1 MKMLGRPMIRK
12 KLPEILFLGAVFIFL
27 LCWAV
32 IQPLNA
38 SPDEGMRY
46 QIVEYIM
53 KHGSLPHGG
62 DPEIR
67 NEFWGISYAF
77 NPILPY
83 IMGAILGKA
92 ASLFSAA
99 EMAPVIA
106 ARLVNVFFGTATAFL
121 TLKIGKRMFKKEAAV
136 FFTIL
141 VCFLP
146 GAVFIHSYI
155 NTDSIAV
162 FSAAWIVWC
171 WIKAMDKGWNVKVCI
186 ELGAA
191 LSVCALSYYNAYGFI
206 LCSVFFFC
214 GSILLCEGKRWNYKK
229 MLSLGIL
236 ITVVIILL
244 AGWWFI
250 RNGILYHGDILG
262 MNTSSE
268 YAELYAREDLKPS
281 NRMTPQKMGMGI
293 TDMFFWIPGEWKCN
307 WLTTV
312 AVSFVGTFG
321 FMDIFMPR
329 IWSAVYC
336 LVYAVGILGM
346 LLCIRQQFFVSGKE
360 KEVRRRRDK
369 SGTTLFITIRKERRW
384 DTRNLFHI
392 CMLIAMVIPFILLV
406 KYAYSSE
413 FQAQGRYL
421 MPMLIPFMYF
431 ITLGYENIMDRF
443 MKKEIYRKW
452 TYIILSVLYIISAV
466 AVYYFVF
473 VPNYS

>member
-1 MKMLGRPMIRK
+1 
-12 KLPEILFLGAVFIFL
+12 
-27 LCWAV
+27 
-32 IQPLNA
+32 
-38 SPDEGMRY
+38 
-46 QIVEYIM
+46 
-53 KHGSLPHGG
+53 
-62 DPEIR
+62 
-67 NEFWGISYAF
+67 
-77 NPILPY
+77 
-83 IMGAILGKA
+83 
-92 ASLFSAA
+92 
-99 EMAPVIA
+99 
-106 ARLVNVFFGTATAFL
+106 
-121 TLKIGKRMFKKEAAV
+121 
-136 FFTIL
+136 
-141 VCFLP
+141 
-146 GAVFIHSYI
+146 
-155 NTDSIAV
+155 
-162 FSAAWIVWC
+162 
-171 WIKAMDKGWNVKVCI
+171 
-186 ELGAA
+186 
-191 LSVCALSYYNAYGFI
+191 
-206 LCSVFFFC
+206 
-214 GSILLCEGKRWNYKK
+214 
-229 MLSLGIL
+229 
-236 ITVVIILL
+236 
-244 AGWWFI
+244 
-250 RNGILYHGDILG
+250 

-384 DTRNLFHI
+384 DTKNLFHI

-443 MKKEIYRKW
+443 VKKEIYRKW

-473 VPNYS
+473 KPNYS